1 MEGKLCL
8 KTTTRVCMNDSQES
22 RRQTKQHIVSH
33 ARTVLCIFHTMLIS
47 KSASFMLYICIVV
60 HVMWFNQSI
69 FYFLNQY
76 AENDLIK
83 KLWKNKTKTTKFS
96 IHDFMNMYFNII
108 IDGYAF
114 MLYNYVIKVLLKIIS
129 SESCLHMHNNCLLLS
144 AFCLITPAIMLS

>member
-1 MEGKLCL
+1 MDCKFCL
-8 KTTTRVCMNDSQES
+8 KTTTRVYMKDSQES

-33 ARTVLCIFHTMLIS
+33 ARSVLCIFHTMLIS

-83 KLWKNKTKTTKFS
+83 KLSKNKKQNKNNKKANNNYKLSYDIFLYHMSYQPETPILAQGPKARG
-96 IHDFMNMYFNII
+96 II
-108 IDGYAF
+108 WVEG
-114 MLYNYVIKVLLKIIS
+114 LYV
-129 SESCLHMHNNCLLLS
+129 M
-144 AFCLITPAIMLS
+144 